1 MSTATDSLIN
11 QKQGFINKCPNC
23 GGNLKAFASSCEFC
37 GHELSGIAANR
48 TISSLVRLFQDIES
62 DVSQAGLSGSTREK
76 EITLRKSRAIRDFP
90 IPHARED
97 LQSLI
102 YFIHP
107 RIQDNLKPDPNA
119 EDWRVK
125 FQEVMSLAKHAYK
138 GDAKT
143 RAEFEEL
150 ERSLTTTVSGSLKTQ
165 AKRRP
170 FMAIMVGIVAL
181 AAIGGLVGTQMDK
194 WTQKQCEEKYSKGA
208 ATEKARLDGIVSDI
222 GAKLKAG
229 QLNEANL
236 ALNQLHWTYQENCMQ
251 DVATT
256 TRTDWDNK
264 RSEMENL
271 VKQAEADDAM
281 KKQAEVDKANEA
293 KKAELAAKKAEEDKQ
308 HAAEHAAAARQAT
321 KSRQAAISKEW

>member
-1 MSTATDSLIN
+1 MSTETPIN
-11 QKQGFINKCPNC
+11 QKQGSINKCPNC
-23 GGNLKAFASSCEFC
+23 GGNLKAFVSSCEFC

-48 TISSLVRLFQDIES
+48 TISSLVNLFQNIEN
-62 DVSQAGLSGSTREK
+62 DVNQAGLSGSSREK

-150 ERSLTTTVSGSLKTQ
+150 ERSLATSVSGSLKTQ

-170 FMAIMVGIVAL
+170 FMAIMVGIVVL
-181 AAIGGLVGTQMDK
+181 ATIGGLVSTQMDK

-208 ATEKARLDGIVSDI
+208 ATEKTRLDGIVNDI
-222 GAKLKAG
+222 SAKLKAG
-229 QLNEANL
+229 QLHEANL
-236 ALNQLHWTYQENCMQ
+236 LLSQLHWTYSESCMQ
-251 DVATT
+251 DAATT
-256 TRTDWDNK
+256 VRTDWDSK
-264 RSEMENL
+264 RSEMESL
-271 VKQAEADDAM
+271 VKKAEADDAM
-281 KKQAEVDKANEA
+281 KKQAEVKKADEA
-293 KKAELAAKKAEEDKQ
+293 KKTELAVKKAEEDKRL
-308 HAAEHAAAARQAT
+308 AAEHAAAARQVT
-321 KSRQAAISKEW
+321 KARQAAISKEW